1 MGTRTIQLDDDAEAT
16 LSALCNQTG
25 LSISEVLK
33 RGLRVY
39 AASAPKV
46 PTTETPYQVFSRLD
60 LGPGGYA
67 IAPAKCAKTAAT
79 EAIRKKHQQ

>member
-16 LSALCNQTG
+16 LSVLCNQTG

-33 RGLRVY
+33 RGLQAY
-39 AASAPKV
+39 AALSPKAP
-46 PTTETPYQVFSRLD
+46 TAETPYEVFSRLD
-60 LGPGGYA
+60 LGSGGYA
-67 IAPAKCAKTAAT
+67 IAPAKSAKKAAT